1 VGDSEAP
8 DFGGSVRVE
17 SERDLDTAGP
27 EPVNMGTPEKPGSSH
42 VDSATI
48 AGTMDLATRVSVPF
62 ERPQGQL
69 TLSMSANPALQEEL
83 LHYLE
88 ALQAA

>member
-1 VGDSEAP
+1 
-8 DFGGSVRVE
+8 
-17 SERDLDTAGP
+17 
-27 EPVNMGTPEKPGSSH
+27 
-42 VDSATI
+42 
-48 AGTMDLATRVSVPF
+48 MDLATRVSVPF